1 MPPVKCLLGDRGPI
15 PAGYQVPKTLVI
27 NVNGVIVHSEYKF
40 GIGFEI
46 LKRPGLSAFIQRMS
60 RSYEIA
66 LFGDMDQGHIM
77 EIAEALDPEQHYI
90 QGRLGRESTIMKN
103 GVYIKDF
110 SYLGRALKDVVY
122 IDFTDDMVPEHK
134 ANCIL
139 VPEWK
144 GERDDRA
151 LIDLV
156 PFLENIA

>member
-1 MPPVKCLLGDRGPI
+1 
-15 PAGYQVPKTLVI
+15 
-27 NVNGVIVHSEYKF
+27 
-40 GIGFEI
+40 
-46 LKRPGLSAFIQRMS
+46 MS

-156 PFLENIA
+156 PFLESKF